1 MFALHKV
8 MIKALYPLIQ
18 GSLRAE
24 LYARRPWSSSSME
37 LRSAN
42 GFGNLNLQAG
52 VES

>member
-8 MIKALYPLIQ
+8 MMKALYPLSQ

-24 LYARRPWSSSSME
+24 LFASRPWSSSME

-42 GFGNLNLQAG
+42 DFGNLNLQAG
-52 VES
+52 VDR